1 MDNIVSRI
9 TIVKPGSDGES
20 SSTVVYRRKGKRRQN
35 TWSRPI
41 ERAVRSLFKAQ
52 EAFGQSALSRQDK
65 SNRRR
70 REGWVVDAPVNL
82 YEAQRK
88 AYNQARKGIP
98 FNLLPR

>member
-9 TIVKPGSDGES
+9 TIVKQSDGEP
-20 SSTVVYRRKGKRRQN
+20 SSTVVYRGKRKSRRN

-52 EAFGQSALSRQDK
+52 EAFGQSALSRQGK

-82 YEAQRK
+82 YEASRK

-98 FNLLPR
+98 FTLLPRM